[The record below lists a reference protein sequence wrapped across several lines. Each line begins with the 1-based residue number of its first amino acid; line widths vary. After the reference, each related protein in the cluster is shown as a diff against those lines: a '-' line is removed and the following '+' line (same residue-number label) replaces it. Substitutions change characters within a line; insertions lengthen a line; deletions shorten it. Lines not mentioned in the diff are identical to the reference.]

1 MPELTTEYLNGLIE
15 LFRNVASF
23 FEEKEI
29 NYFVDGGTMLGCVR
43 DKGQIKHDDDVDIGM
58 LEPDMLKLLDH
69 ADELAQKHDL
79 LIFVYYGIIKIE
91 NKKVYRISN
100 KDDTKNIP
108 ATIDILLYHKPEG
121 LNRVEL
127 ALLQHRKLWSKCY
140 HLDKDFEP
148 FQKIQYEDF
157 QVWCV
162 KNPIAY
168 IQRYYGDDWEIPQ
181 DIEYE
186 THTY

>member
-1 MPELTTEYLNGLIE
+1 MPELSTEYLNALIE
-15 LFRNVASF
+15 LFRNVITF

-29 NYFVDGGTMLGCVR
+29 DYFVDGGTMLGVVR
-43 DKGQIKHDDDVDIGM
+43 DKGQIKHDDDVDLGM
-58 LEPDMLKLLDH
+58 LEPDMIKLLDN
-69 ADELAQKHDL
+69 ADELAQRYDL
-79 LIFVYYGIIKIE
+79 SVILCFGIIKIE
-91 NKKVYRISN
+91 NKKIYRIS
-100 KDDTKNIP
+100 KDDKGKIP
-108 ATIDILLYHKPEG
+108 ITIDILLYHRPEG

-127 ALLQHRKLWSKCY
+127 ALPEHRKLWSTCY

-157 QVWCV
+157 EVNCV

-168 IQRYYGDDWEIPQ
+168 LQRYYGDDWNIPQ
-181 DIEYE
+181 DIEYA

>member
-1 MPELTTEYLNGLIE
+1 MPELTSEYLNGLIE
-15 LFRNVASF
+15 MFRNVVSF
-23 FEEKEI
+23 FEEKKI

-58 LEPDMLKLLDH
+58 LEPDMLKLLEH
-69 ADELAQKHDL
+69 AEELAEKYKLCITLQK
-79 LIFVYYGIIKIE
+79 GIIKIRNLE
-91 NKKVYRISN
+91 INRKSDVNEEIILS
-100 KDDTKNIP
+100 
-108 ATIDILLYHKPEG
+108 ATVDILLYHRVN
-121 LNRVEL
+121 NRVEL
-127 ALLQHRKLWSKCY
+127 ALPQHRKLWGKCY

-168 IQRYYGDDWEIPQ
+168 IQRYYGDDWDIPQ
-181 DIEYE
+181 DIEYG